1 MWEFSHFTV
10 HSRTSHTTCLGM
22 CGDFFVGVALLAC
35 PCLDQLGV
43 SLPHTLHV
51 QSLTTLKESRD
62 KSEAAQKMV
71 IKRLV
76 SENLQVIEEVS
87 GEVRGEQG
95 GAGMR

>member
-1 MWEFSHFTV
+1 MLCGNVWGL
-10 HSRTSHTTCLGM
+10 SRGT
-22 CGDFFVGVALLAC
+22 ALLAW
-35 PCLDQLGV
+35 PCLDKL
-43 SLPHTLHV
+43 SAHSLHV

-87 GEVRGEQG
+87 GEVWGE
-95 GAGMR
+95 

>member
-1 MWEFSHFTV
+1 MWGCSHFIT
-10 HSRTSHTTCLGM
+10 HGRTSRT
-22 CGDFFVGVALLAC
+22 CGSALLAC
-35 PCLDQLGV
+35 PCLYQLSV
-43 SLPHTLHV
+43 SLPHIS

-87 GEVRGEQG
+87 GRFMEAWSDQG
-95 GAGMR
+95 GAG